1 MSDHLISPHGGD
13 LVDLFANEK
22 DQDEL
27 KSASRDW
34 PSHDLTARQQCD
46 LELLI
51 CGGFSPLTGFLCQKD
66 YESVCSEMRLGDGT
80 LWPVPI
86 TLDIPESLATT
97 LKPGTNLALRDEEGV
112 MIAVLAVEDVWC
124 PDRKAEASTV
134 FGTTNEEH
142 PGVAHRRIM
151 WADVSR
157 RCSRLLTTTTSSYV
171 IHLLN

>member
-1 MSDHLISPHGGD
+1 MSDYLISPHGGD
-13 LVDLFANEK
+13 LVDLFASEK
-22 DQDEL
+22 AQNEL

-51 CGGFSPLTGFLCQKD
+51 CGGFSPLTGFLGQKD

-97 LKPGTNLALRDEEGV
+97 LKPGSNRRCG
-112 MIAVLAVEDVWC
+112 M
-124 PDRKAEASTV
+124 RKA
-134 FGTTNEEH
+134 
-142 PGVAHRRIM
+142 
-151 WADVSR
+151 
-157 RCSRLLTTTTSSYV
+157 
-171 IHLLN
+171 